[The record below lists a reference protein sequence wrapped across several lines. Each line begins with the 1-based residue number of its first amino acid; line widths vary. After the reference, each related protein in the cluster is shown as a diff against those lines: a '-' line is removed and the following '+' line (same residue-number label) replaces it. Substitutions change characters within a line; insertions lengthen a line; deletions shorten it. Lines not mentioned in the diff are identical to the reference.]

1 MYLAIVSCLT
11 QAVMG
16 AYIPTWSRYPSHA
29 QVVVTP
35 QGYLADTPE
44 VEAAK
49 AAHFVEVARRGGA
62 VPPGYGYYPV
72 VNSEGFLEDT
82 PEVKWNTY
90 RTPNL
95 VAKFMSLN
103 SYVI

>member
-1 MYLAIVSCLT
+1 MYRLQIYLVIVSCLA
-11 QAVMG
+11 QAVTG

-49 AAHFVEVARRGGA
+49 AAHFAEVARRGGA

-82 PEVKWNTY
+82 PEVKWNAC
-90 RTPNL
+90 RT
-95 VAKFMSLN
+95 
-103 SYVI
+103 IT